1 MTPLFVDAVEMLGPG
16 VRDWAQGAALLR
28 EPCDGALGDL
38 PSGEPSMLAPN
49 ERRRTTTAI
58 RLALRVTEQLAARAP
73 LDVSRI
79 ASVFTSSAG
88 DLQVTD
94 RVCMALGQPG
104 APVSPIHFHN
114 IVHNATAGYWS
125 IGAHAQAGSVSLSA
139 GEASFAAGLL
149 EALSIVVSEQAP
161 VLLVSYEQPA
171 PAIID
176 RHLPIC
182 APFATAMLV
191 SGQAP
196 GATGWA
202 LNVERIPYC
211 PATRMAHPAWERLR
225 AGNAA
230 ARALP
235 MLECMA
241 TDRRERI
248 FLDAGGAASVAVDIA
263 PIGRA

>member
-1 MTPLFVDAVEMLGPG
+1 MSTSPTTATDERSIRPGSPRVQITGGGGFSEDASVEVLTALMSPVHRQTPLEVFP
-16 VRDWAQGAALLR
+16 QALTLVYRLLFLFFAEARGLVPLWHPLYR
-28 EPCDGALGDL
+28 EHYSLERLCVSATDPSARGLWDTVQALG
-38 PSGEPSMLAPN
+38 
-49 ERRRTTTAI
+49 
-58 RLALRVTEQLAARAP
+58 RLAHAGCR
-73 LDVSRI
+73 
-79 ASVFTSSAG
+79 AG

-211 PATRMAHPAWERLR
+211 PATRMARSCAMRPPA
-225 AGNAA
+225 
-230 ARALP
+230 
-235 MLECMA
+235 
-241 TDRRERI
+241 
-248 FLDAGGAASVAVDIA
+248 
-263 PIGRA
+263 